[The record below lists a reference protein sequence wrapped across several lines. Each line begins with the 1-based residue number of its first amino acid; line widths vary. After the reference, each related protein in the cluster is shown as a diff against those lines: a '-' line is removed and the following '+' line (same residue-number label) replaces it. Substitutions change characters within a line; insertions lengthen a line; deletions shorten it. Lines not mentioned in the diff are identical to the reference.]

1 MQVASLKSSCY
12 GVISL
17 KSMLNQMCRPN
28 VAQETSN
35 ISFRGCCYVL
45 LCAASRFFIQVTSNK
60 SSISVGVLRWPA
72 IAPGSS
78 RLSAQ
83 RFLNFALKSIVSW
96 FMNIH
101 DIYWILYDF
110 IGISRLKFF
119 VSLMLCGLLQ
129 PVSVRLYTVQLSNA
143 NGVAE
148 DVRRFLQPILAHSI
162 SRDSHEL
169 SLSEFEPSLRQDR

>member
-1 MQVASLKSSCY
+1 MESSPWNRCWIKCV
-12 GVISL
+12 GPMWPKKLPTVPFEGAA
-17 KSMLNQMCRPN
+17 M
-28 VAQETSN
+28 
-35 ISFRGCCYVL
+35 CCYVL
-45 LCAASRFFIQVTSNK
+45 LCAAMCCFPLLYPGHEQQVLDLGRGTKVACDRSGFIQI
-60 SSISVGVLRWPA
+60 ISTKV
-72 IAPGSS
+72 
-78 RLSAQ
+78 
-83 RFLNFALKSIVSW
+83 LNFALKSIVSW